1 MCMLDFMCIVFFLLL
16 VLKKV
21 MWPALSHDA
30 TLMMLTVVFGY
41 LGSRFD
47 STELCR
53 LEVSLVME
61 TDVFKTLLNEQ
72 EVEAALIAAV
82 RMLHLQHK
90 KPLGTHT
97 QLSRYVCLRV
107 CAGVIPGVR

>member
-1 MCMLDFMCIVFFLLL
+1 
-16 VLKKV
+16 
-21 MWPALSHDA
+21 
-30 TLMMLTVVFGY
+30 MMLTEVFGY

-53 LEVSLVME
+53 LEVSPVME

-82 RMLHLQHK
+82 RMLHLH
-90 KPLGTHT
+90 
-97 QLSRYVCLRV
+97 SRT
-107 CAGVIPGVR
+107 

>member
-16 VLKKV
+16 VWKKV
-21 MWPALSHDA
+21 TWPTLPRDA
-30 TLMMLTVVFGY
+30 TLMMLTVAFGY

-53 LEVSLVME
+53 LEVSPVME

-72 EVEAALIAAV
+72 EVEAALIAGV
-82 RMLHLQHK
+82 RMLHLH
-90 KPLGTHT
+90 
-97 QLSRYVCLRV
+97 SRT
-107 CAGVIPGVR
+107 